1 VLVNGLSVPVDRAT
15 ERNEYCCGEAQL
27 MGHPRFSRILALV
40 TLTVLYFLAGKL
52 GLRLAFVHAS
62 ASPVWPPAG
71 IALAAVLLF
80 GYGVWPAIFLGA
92 FLVNVTTHGN
102 VATSLAIGAGN
113 TLEAVCGAWLVNRFA
128 NGTRVFDRA
137 QDVFKFAFAAVTS
150 TAISP
155 SIGLTSLA
163 LAGYA
168 DWSNYGPIWTTW
180 WLGDATGVL
189 IFAPIIILWAIKPR
203 RRWQG
208 KKDVEVTLILLL
220 LLVLG
225 EAIFG
230 GWLPI
235 SAKNY
240 PVAFVCGPILIW
252 MAFRMSQR
260 ETATGIFIL
269 SAIAIWGTVRNLGPF
284 VLETENQSLLILQ
297 SSTAV
302 LTLTAMA
309 LAAAMAER
317 RRIEAALETQ
327 TALVE
332 AANRTKDNFLAMLSH
347 ELRTPLSPVLLA
359 VENLQNERPKRP
371 EIASALEMIRRNI
384 RVEQHLIDDL
394 LDVTRISKGKLAL
407 NLTSVNVHAQIR
419 NVVETCRSEWAG
431 KKIRMQLDLTAGD
444 RFVVAD
450 EARFQ
455 QIVWNLVQNAIKFSR
470 EEGVVVIS
478 TVNESP
484 GELTIIVQDHGIGI
498 EPEAM
503 ERIFN
508 PFEQGERSLKRRFG
522 GLGLGLA
529 ISKSLAEAHAA
540 TLAATSEGLNRGA
553 TFKLTI
559 KTSALVVHDGAIS
572 LPVEGPL
579 PKALRILLVDDH
591 VDTCTVMG
599 KLLAARGHRVTIAHD
614 MKSALAR
621 VETDEFD
628 VLVSDVGLPD
638 GSGMEL
644 MAKSRDV
651 LVGIAMSGFGTEADA
666 ARSLEAGFSQHLIKP
681 ITMEKLD
688 AALETAMGLRFRKR
702 RLARRE
708 PHA

>member
-1 VLVNGLSVPVDRAT
+1 MSVLVDRAT
-15 ERNEYCCGEAQL
+15 DRNHYCSRQAQL
-27 MGHPRFSRILALV
+27 MSYRRFSRILALV
-40 TLTVLYFLAGKL
+40 ALTVLYFLAGKL
-52 GLRLAFVHAS
+52 GLRLASFHAS

-71 IALAAVLLF
+71 IALAALLLF
-80 GYGVWPAIFLGA
+80 GYGSWPAIFLGA
-92 FLVNVTTHGN
+92 FLVNMTTLGS
-102 VATSLAIGAGN
+102 VVTSLAIGAGN
-113 TLEAVCGAWLVNRFA
+113 TLEAICGAWLVNRFA
-128 NGTRVFDRA
+128 NGIRVFDRP

-150 TAISP
+150 TAVSP
-155 SIGLTSLA
+155 SIGVISLA

-168 DWSNYGPIWTTW
+168 DWSNFNPIWTTW
-180 WLGDATGVL
+180 WLGDATGDL
-189 IFAPIIILWAIKPR
+189 IFAPIIILWAVKPR
-203 RRWQG
+203 RRWYG
-208 KKDVEVTLILLL
+208 RKDVEITLVLLL

-252 MAFRMSQR
+252 MAFRMSPR

-269 SAIAIWGTVRNLGPF
+269 SAIAIWGTVRKFGPF
-284 VLETENQSLLILQ
+284 VMETENQSLLILQ

-327 TALVE
+327 KALVE

-359 VENLQNERPKRP
+359 VENLQNEWPKRP
-371 EIASALEMIRRNI
+371 EVASALDMIRRNI

-407 NLTSVNVHAQIR
+407 NLTSVNVHTQIR
-419 NVVETCRSEWAG
+419 NVVETCRSGWTG
-431 KKIRMQLDLTAGD
+431 KKIQMQLDLTAGD

-470 EEGVVVIS
+470 DEGVVMIS

-484 GELTIIVQDHGIGI
+484 GELTIIVKDHGIGI

-508 PFEQGERSLKRRFG
+508 PFEQGERSLRRRFG

-540 TLAATSEGLNRGA
+540 TLTATSEGLNRGA

-559 KTSALVVHDGAIS
+559 KTSALVAHDGAIS
-572 LPVEGPL
+572 LPAEVQF

-591 VDTCTVMG
+591 IDTCTVMG
-599 KLLAARGHRVTIAHD
+599 KLLAARGHRVTVAHD
-614 MKSALAR
+614 MKSALKKVAD
-621 VETDEFD
+621 DEFD
-628 VLVSDVGLPD
+628 VLISDVGLPD
-638 GSGMEL
+638 GSGIEL
-644 MAKSRDV
+644 MAKSRDA

-666 ARSLEAGFSQHLIKP
+666 ARSLEAGFSQHLVKP
-681 ITMEKLD
+681 ITMETLD
-688 AALETAMGLRFRKR
+688 AALQAVMGLKFRKR

-708 PHA
+708 PHF

>member
-1 VLVNGLSVPVDRAT
+1 MA
-15 ERNEYCCGEAQL
+15 
-27 MGHPRFSRILALV
+27 GH
-40 TLTVLYFLAGKL
+40 
-52 GLRLAFVHAS
+52 
-62 ASPVWPPAG
+62 
-71 IALAAVLLF
+71 
-80 GYGVWPAIFLGA
+80 FLGA
-92 FLVNVTTHGN
+92 FLVNLTASGN

-128 NGTRVFDRA
+128 NGICVFDRA

-150 TAISP
+150 TAVSP

-180 WLGDATGVL
+180 WLGDATGDSDLCANDNSLGCKTTMAVE
-189 IFAPIIILWAIKPR
+189 
-203 RRWQG
+203 G
-208 KKDVEVTLILLL
+208 KKDLEIALILLL
-220 LLVLG
+220 LLALG
-225 EAIFG
+225 EVIFG

-235 SAKNY
+235 SVKNY
-240 PVAFVCGPILIW
+240 PVAFVYGPILIW

-269 SAIAIWGTVRNLGPF
+269 LAIAIWGTLRNFGPF

-297 SSTAV
+297 SSTAI

-309 LAAAMAER
+309 LAAAIAER
-317 RRIEAALETQ
+317 RRAEAALEAQ
-327 TALVE
+327 KALVE

-347 ELRTPLSPVLLA
+347 ELRTPLLPVFLA
-359 VENLQNERPKRP
+359 VENLQNEWSKNA
-371 EIASALEMIRRNI
+371 EAAAALEIIRRNI
-384 RVEQHLIDDL
+384 RVERHLIDDL
-394 LDVTRISKGKLAL
+394 LDVTRISKGKLVL
-407 NLTSVNVHAQIR
+407 NLTSVNAHGQIR

-470 EEGVVVIS
+470 DEGEIRIS
-478 TVNESP
+478 TANESP

-503 ERIFN
+503 NRIFN

-540 TLAATSEGLNRGA
+540 TLTAMSEGLNRGA
-553 TFKLTI
+553 TFRLTI
-559 KTSALVVHDGAIS
+559 KTSALIAHDGTIS
-572 LPVEGPL
+572 LPVQ
-579 PKALRILLVDDH
+579 ARVRWVLRILLVDDH
-591 VDTCTVMG
+591 IDTCTVMG
-599 KLLAARGHRVTIAHD
+599 KLLAARGHRVTVAHD
-614 MKSALAR
+614 MKSALERIEAGG
-621 VETDEFD
+621 FD
-628 VLVSDVGLPD
+628 VVISDVGLPD
-638 GSGMEL
+638 GSGTEL
-644 MAKSRDV
+644 ISKSKNR
-651 LVGIAMSGFGTEADA
+651 LVGIAMSGFGTDADA
-666 ARSLEAGFSQHLIKP
+666 RRSLEAGFSQHLIKP
-681 ITMEKLD
+681 VTMEKLD
-688 AALETAMGLRFRKR
+688 AALQAVMGLKTELSFRKR

>member
-1 VLVNGLSVPVDRAT
+1 MSVLVDRAT
-15 ERNEYCCGEAQL
+15 DRNHYCSRQAQL
-27 MGHPRFSRILALV
+27 MSYRRFSRILALV
-40 TLTVLYFLAGKL
+40 ALTVLYFLAGKL
-52 GLRLAFVHAS
+52 GLRLASFHAS

-71 IALAAVLLF
+71 IALAALLLF
-80 GYGVWPAIFLGA
+80 GYGSWPAIFLGA
-92 FLVNVTTHGN
+92 FLVNMTTLGS
-102 VATSLAIGAGN
+102 VVTSLAIGAGN
-113 TLEAVCGAWLVNRFA
+113 TLEAICGAWLVNRFA
-128 NGTRVFDRA
+128 NGIRVFDRP

-150 TAISP
+150 TAVSP
-155 SIGLTSLA
+155 SIGVISLA

-168 DWSNYGPIWTTW
+168 DWSNFNPIWTTW
-180 WLGDATGVL
+180 WLGDATGDL
-189 IFAPIIILWAIKPR
+189 IFAPIIILWAVKPR
-203 RRWQG
+203 RRWYG
-208 KKDVEVTLILLL
+208 RKDVEITLVLLL

-252 MAFRMSQR
+252 MAFRMSPR

-269 SAIAIWGTVRNLGPF
+269 SAIAIWGTARKFGPF
-284 VLETENQSLLILQ
+284 VMETENQSLLILQ

-327 TALVE
+327 KALVE

-359 VENLQNERPKRP
+359 VENLQNEWPKRP
-371 EIASALEMIRRNI
+371 EVASALDMIRRNI

-407 NLTSVNVHAQIR
+407 NLTSVNVHTQIR
-419 NVVETCRSEWAG
+419 NVVETCRSGWTG
-431 KKIRMQLDLTAGD
+431 KKIQMQLDLTAGD

-470 EEGVVVIS
+470 DEGVVMIS

-484 GELTIIVQDHGIGI
+484 GELTIIVKDHGIGI

-508 PFEQGERSLKRRFG
+508 PFEQGERSLRRRFG

-540 TLAATSEGLNRGA
+540 TLTATSEGLNRGA

-559 KTSALVVHDGAIS
+559 KTSALVAHDGAIS
-572 LPVEGPL
+572 LPAEVQF

-591 VDTCTVMG
+591 IDTCTVMG
-599 KLLAARGHRVTIAHD
+599 KLLAARGHRVTVAHD
-614 MKSALAR
+614 MKSALKKVAD
-621 VETDEFD
+621 DEFD
-628 VLVSDVGLPD
+628 VLISDVGLPD
-638 GSGMEL
+638 GSGIEL
-644 MAKSRDV
+644 MAKSRDA

-666 ARSLEAGFSQHLIKP
+666 ARSLEAGFSQHLVKP
-681 ITMEKLD
+681 ITMETLD
-688 AALETAMGLRFRKR
+688 AALQAVMGLKFRKR

-708 PHA
+708 PHF